1 MEIEDKVVKVKLG
14 GVITDEFKRCENEV
28 KGEAGGGCEVRG
40 ELEKGMD
47 VLGEVQLEGKVKFEE
62 VVQEMN

>member
-1 MEIEDKVVKVKLG
+1 MVKVKLG
-14 GVITDEFKRCENEV
+14 GVITDEFKRYENKV